1 MECVGE
7 IAQKDSFRLH
17 EDSLRFSARVP
28 VFDANVGVGHR
39 HDRIAPFESAAELL
53 KEMDRH
59 GVERALIYHVQGESI
74 SSIDGNQALKAWLG
88 DDRLSPQWMLGTDGD
103 SLSRLRE
110 LRSGG
115 HVTCVRLHDAGA
127 RVPLVEWVYGESLDW
142 LSSEGIPLWISLV
155 DAEAR
160 EVVELLRHFPDLDVA
175 LLGAHYVHAS
185 LVRGM
190 LRELPRARLE
200 LSRYEVLGDAE
211 ALVQEFGA
219 GRFLYG
225 SYYPRYAMGPMLYYL
240 HQLDFTEAELAAV
253 CAGNLEGLLGEGR
266 KT

>member
-1 MECVGE
+1 MAIEQ
-7 IAQKDSFRLH
+7 IDA
-17 EDSLRFSARVP
+17 LRFSARVP

-39 HDRIAPFESAAELL
+39 HDRPAPFESSTDLL

-74 SSIDGNQALKAWLG
+74 SSIDGNEALMAWLG
-88 DDRLSPQWMLGTDGD
+88 DDRLSPQWMLGTDAG
-103 SLSRLRE
+103 SLSQLRD
-110 LRSGG
+110 LRADGR
-115 HVTCVRLHDAGA
+115 VTCVRLHDVGD
-127 RVPLVEWVYGESLDW
+127 RVPLVDWVYGESLDW
-142 LSSEGIPLWISLV
+142 LSAEGIPLWISLA
-155 DAEAR
+155 DAEAK
-160 EVVELLRHFPDLDVA
+160 EVVELLRPFPDLDVA

-190 LRELPRARLE
+190 LRQLPRARLE

-211 ALVQEFGA
+211 ALKQEFGA
-219 GRFLYG
+219 GRLLYG

-253 CAGNLEGLLGEGR
+253 CAGNLEGLLGEGGE
-266 KT
+266 KD